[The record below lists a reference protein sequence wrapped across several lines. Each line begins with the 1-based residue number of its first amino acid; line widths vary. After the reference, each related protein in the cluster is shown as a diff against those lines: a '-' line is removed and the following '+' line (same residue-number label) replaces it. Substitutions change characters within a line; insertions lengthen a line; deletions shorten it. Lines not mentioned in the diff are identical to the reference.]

1 MKWMKR
7 GAIVCNSGHFDNEID
22 IKSLEEN
29 ATEITEVRPFVKQ
42 YKLENNEVV
51 VIADGRLVNLGA
63 AEGHPSAVMDMSF
76 ANQALAVEYLVQN
89 QGKLEPGIYP
99 VPPEK
104 DAEIA
109 DLKLAAMGISIDKMT
124 EEQLKYI
131 NTWNEGTK

>member
-1 MKWMKR
+1 MVHAAMLGDIFITVTGNKHVITYEHMKWMKK

-29 ATEITEVRPFVKQ
+29 ATEIVEVRPFVKE

-89 QGKLEPGIYP
+89 QGKLE
-99 VPPEK
+99 
-104 DAEIA
+104 
-109 DLKLAAMGISIDKMT
+109 T
-124 EEQLKYI
+124 
-131 NTWNEGTK
+131 